1 MRGLKAV
8 LLSSKRDTGYLFV
21 ADWLRSFSVTP
32 SLVVAS
38 PQNTLTIGKQA
49 VMENEIYVNSA
60 IRKHLDSKLSELGDF
75 IWAYVVISKSNMSIS
90 AHATNYPA
98 EWVKYYQDNNLQFT
112 DPVVIAALNRLTPF
126 SWNEKITLANESF
139 FSSIFEKAKLYS
151 IINGYTF
158 VLHDYKKNLVTLSL
172 IIDPNKREETERC
185 INLHKGTLD
194 LLLASVHEEYLAL
207 TSLAKKNEPSLANEN
222 IFTTRENEILYWAS
236 VGKTYS
242 ETGTILGIKTTTVKF
257 HMSNIVKKLGVINAR
272 HAVRLGIE
280 LHLVRPVS

>member
-1 MRGLKAV
+1 
-8 LLSSKRDTGYLFV
+8 
-21 ADWLRSFSVTP
+21 
-32 SLVVAS
+32 
-38 PQNTLTIGKQA
+38 
-49 VMENEIYVNSA
+49 MENEFYVKSVIKN
-60 IRKHLDSKLSELGDF
+60 HLETKLSELGDF
-75 IWAYVVISKSNMSIS
+75 TWAYVVLSKNNMSI
-90 AHATNYPA
+90 AAYATNYPD

-112 DPVVIAALNRLTPF
+112 DPIVIAALNRLTPF

-139 FSSIFEKAKLYS
+139 FSTIFEKAKLYS

-172 IIDPNKREETERC
+172 IIDPSKREETERC

-207 TSLAKKNEPSLANEN
+207 ISLSKNSEPSPVNEN

-280 LHLVRPVS
+280 LNLVRPVN